1 MDELLRRVDLAVP
14 TDPVVKLCL
23 RMPLSEGRSLALI
36 HALGRV
42 VNSRIEDSHMEMEA
56 EVPEAVARRLKL
68 RDFLVKETLH
78 RRDSYG

>member
-1 MDELLRRVDLAVP
+1 VDLALP
-14 TDPVVKLCL
+14 ADPIVKLSL

-42 VNSRIEDSHMEMEA
+42 VRSRVNDAHMDLEA

-68 RDFLVKETLH
+68 RDFLAKETL
-78 RRDSYG
+78 RSSDSYR